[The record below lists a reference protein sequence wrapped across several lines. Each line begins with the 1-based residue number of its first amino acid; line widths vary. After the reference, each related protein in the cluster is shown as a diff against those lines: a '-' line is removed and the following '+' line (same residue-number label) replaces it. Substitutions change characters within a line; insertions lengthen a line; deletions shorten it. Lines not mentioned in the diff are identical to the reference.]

1 MKESK
6 LFAYIGFLSAI
17 VTIGDCVIR
26 TIKATKFTLSP
37 ISKIGFVIFILT
49 IILYFVIKD
58 DIANYN
64 LKKIVYYYLRN
75 RDSYSVENKECL
87 YTYKSRTEME
97 YTKKHDIVSN
107 VNDLKSFCDK
117 FKWSKEQKVEDI
129 NIKSNNPNHTVAVKR
144 VENWHQ
150 YTVGFEE
157 LGKKQR
163 QSIDITISNL
173 HDPQKEAIPFLS
185 SNIIC
190 KTKRLRLVVFFKD
203 ENLKPIN
210 IKYKIYDNYASD
222 FPLFQK
228 DLLYNITEQKIEI
241 VEEKPIYGY
250 RYEITWNFEND

>member
-1 MKESK
+1 MKDSK
-6 LFAYIGFLSAI
+6 FFAYAGFFSAI
-17 VTIGDCVIR
+17 ITIVDCIIR
-26 TIKATKFTLSP
+26 TIKAAKFTLSP
-37 ISKIGFVIFILT
+37 ISIIGFSIFLLT
-49 IILYFVIKD
+49 VILYFILKD
-58 DIANYN
+58 DV
-64 LKKIVYYYLRN
+64 VYYNIKKMFCYYMRN
-75 RDSYSVENKECL
+75 RDSYTVENKECL

-107 VNDLKSFCDK
+107 VNNLKHFCDK

-129 NIKSNNPNHTVAVKR
+129 EIKSSNPNHKVTVKR

-150 YTVGFEE
+150 YTVEFDE

-163 QSIDITISNL
+163 HSIDITISNL

-190 KTKRLRLVVFFKD
+190 KTKKLRLVVFFKD

-210 IKYKIYDNYASD
+210 IKYKIYDNYACD

-228 DLLYNITEQKIEI
+228 DLSYNVAEQKVEI

>member
-1 MKESK
+1 MKDSK
-6 LFAYIGFLSAI
+6 FAAYIGIFSAI
-17 VTIGDCVIR
+17 ITIGDCFIR
-26 TIKATKFTLSP
+26 TIQNAEFTLSP
-37 ISKIGFVIFILT
+37 ISKIGLAIFVLA
-49 IILYFVIKD
+49 LVLCFVFKD
-58 DIANYN
+58 DITYYN
-64 LKKIVYYYLRN
+64 IKKIVCYYMRN
-75 RDSYSVENKECL
+75 RDSYLVENKECL

-107 VNDLKSFCDK
+107 VNNLKHFCDK
-117 FKWSKEQKVEDI
+117 FKWFKEQKIEDI
-129 NIKSNNPNHTVAVKR
+129 DIKSSNPNHKITVRR

-150 YTVGFEE
+150 YTVEFDE

-190 KTKRLRLVVFFKD
+190 KTKKLRLAVFFKSD
-203 ENLKPIN
+203 NIKPIN

-228 DLLYNITEQKIEI
+228 DLSYNVTEDKIEV

-250 RYEITWNFEND
+250 RYEIAWSFEND